1 MPYGPSKIDPTL
13 RFRKL
18 QQIMRA
24 NPVVAQQ
31 IANILTPGVTITPGI
46 VGQFGISEPT
56 MHIAIEHEVNHILLS
71 DPQMFFSPDLADLGP
86 GADRTRNPLKATG
99 VPRHSAALASVM
111 EEWISQ

>member
-1 MPYGPSKIDPTL
+1 MPYDPSKIDPTL

-24 NPVVAQQ
+24 DPAVAQQ

-46 VGQFGISEPT
+46 VGQFGISEPA
-56 MHIAIEHEVNHILLS
+56 MHIPLEMKVGNFTVS
-71 DPQMFFSPDLADLGP
+71 DPTMFFSPDPKDWGP
-86 GADRTRNPLKATG
+86 GADRMRNPLKATG
-99 VPRHSAALASVM
+99 VPRHSAALATVM